1 MRAPKFWEND
11 RASPGVLSNLLSPI
25 SWFWMFG
32 TMLRMRRV
40 PKKINVPVMC
50 VGNIN
55 LGGVGKTPSVIAIVE
70 KLKAKGLTPHIIS
83 RGYGGKL
90 TGPVLVTKNFNSDE
104 VGDEPVLLSAFA
116 PTWVSKDRVEGTR
129 AAIENGCDIIILDD
143 GFQNG
148 SLHKDFSIIVVDAK
162 VGFGNEK
169 IFPAGPLRE
178 PVKVAFKRAD
188 LIILIGKNED
198 KEGFKKLHEPFSLPV
213 CSAYVETVKMGMDWK
228 DTRVL
233 AFAGIGYPEKFFE
246 SLKNLGAIIVKEVAL
261 PDHAKLT
268 KKLIQ
273 RLEMEAKKYNAMLV
287 TTEKDAVRLPT
298 EYKQEVLTLPIRLV
312 IDDWKIID
320 QKLEKVIQE
329 FNKK

>member
-1 MRAPKFWEND
+1 M
-11 RASPGVLSNLLSPI
+11 
-25 SWFWMFG
+25 
-32 TMLRMRRV
+32 
-40 PKKINVPVMC
+40 
-50 VGNIN
+50 
-55 LGGVGKTPSVIAIVE
+55 
-70 KLKAKGLTPHIIS
+70 S
-83 RGYGGKL
+83 RL
-90 TGPVLVTKNFNSDE
+90 
-104 VGDEPVLLSAFA
+104 LLSAFA

-198 KEGFKKLHEPFSLPV
+198 KESFKKLHEPFSLPV

-233 AFAGIGYPEKFFE
+233 AFAGIGYPEKFFDI
-246 SLKNLGAIIVKEVAL
+246 LYQKNELFEKEGAIYE
-261 PDHAKLT
+261 PWT
-268 KKLIQ
+268 K
-273 RLEMEAKKYNAMLV
+273 M
-287 TTEKDAVRLPT
+287 
-298 EYKQEVLTLPIRLV
+298 EYK
-312 IDDWKIID
+312 D
-320 QKLEKVIQE
+320 
-329 FNKK
+329 